1 VDYLGIAA
9 RMPATTIRVRNVV
22 IDRYAVMA
30 FRQSLFPHLYSGVRG
45 VLLRGVAPL

>member
-9 RMPATTIRVRNVV
+9 RMPATMVGVCNIV

-30 FRQSLFPHLYSGVRG
+30 FRPVENNEVDRSGQM
-45 VLLRGVAPL
+45 